1 MTLFYHAVAILPC
14 ILVCYAVYRIDL
26 YEREPLGPLA
36 LGYVGGA
43 AAALAFAAI
52 STALLD
58 LFAGIKTEP
67 LRLGAQALLAIALPE
82 EIAKLTVFGL
92 LVWPWRFFDEPVDG
106 IVYAVWIGMGFAS
119 TENLMYMYGSNQAG
133 ALLVRLLS
141 AMPAHLLFA
150 VISGY
155 YLGLAKFGPMPLRQA
170 LALAI
175 TLPTLAHALYDWLIM
190 QRLASWLPAF
200 GVLGLYWSFYYVE
213 RMVRRHLDHSPFR

>member
-14 ILVCYAVYRIDL
+14 ILVCYAIYRIDH
-26 YEREPLGPLA
+26 YEREPFGPLA

-58 LFAGIKTEP
+58 LFADIKTEP

-82 EIAKLTVFGL
+82 EGVKLAVFGL
-92 LVWPWRFFDEPVDG
+92 LVWPWRFFDEPMDG

-119 TENLMYMYGSNQAG
+119 VENLMYLHSD
-133 ALLVRLLS
+133 ALAESLLIRLLS

-155 YLGLAKFGPMPLRQA
+155 YLGLAKFGPMSPARA
-170 LALAI
+170 LSLAFALPI
-175 TLPTLAHALYDWLIM
+175 LAHALYDWLIL